1 VRSKE
6 AVMDVHEAMA
16 RLEALGTEQNRKIYP
31 RHGARPPMFG
41 VSYADLGK
49 LRKQLKTD
57 HELALALWDT
67 GNHDARVLATMIADP
82 RRADRAMLDRWA
94 ASVDNKPLVDAFGN
108 LAAAAPDIQANMA
121 RWIDTDHEWH
131 ESLGWSLLTHLAN
144 REPALP
150 DSFFEPYIARI
161 ERDIHGAKNWVRYAM
176 NFTLIAIGSRSDAL
190 EAAATAAAA
199 RIGKLHVDHGQTGCK
214 TPDAASYIRKT
225 RDHLATK
232 AAKAAR
238 A

>member
-1 VRSKE
+1 
-6 AVMDVHEAMA
+6 MDVREAMA

-49 LRKQLKTD
+49 LKKQIKID
-57 HELALALWDT
+57 HELALALWET
-67 GNHDARVLATMIADP
+67 GNHDARILATMIFDP
-82 RRADRAMLDRWA
+82 RRADDAMLDRWA
-94 ASVDNKPLVDAFGN
+94 EVVDNKPLTDAFIN
-108 LAAAAPDIQANMA
+108 VAAAAPNLQTNMA
-121 RWIDTDHEWH
+121 RWIDADHEWL
-131 ESLGWSLLTHLAN
+131 ESLGWGLLSQLAN

-199 RIGKLHVDHGQTGCK
+199 RIGKVQVDHGQTGCK
-214 TPDAASYIRKT
+214 TPEAAGYIRKT
-225 RDHLATK
+225 RAHL
-232 AAKAAR
+232 AAKAMKSAK